1 MSRMRLLTIGGRM
14 RSLAIVVAMCI
25 AAAIIPVHARA
36 QANEA
41 KETPS
46 VVYRCVEA
54 NGTVLYTNLKQ
65 PRGRCAALFTY
76 RLVGAAPAAD
86 SNAVIDRGTYINRD
100 GQTVERPAYTVN
112 GQPPAG
118 ASAQCRD
125 GTYSFSMHHRG
136 TCSHHGGVARWL
148 H

>member
-1 MSRMRLLTIGGRM
+1 MLMGDNMRPF
-14 RSLAIVVAMCI
+14 AIAVAMCV
-25 AAAIIPVHARA
+25 AAAVTPIHARA

-41 KETPS
+41 RTTPS

-54 NGTVLYTNLKQ
+54 NGVVRYTNLKQ
-65 PRGRCAALFTY
+65 LPGRCAALFTY
-76 RLVGAAPAAD
+76 RLVNVAPAAD

-148 H
+148 

>member
-1 MSRMRLLTIGGRM
+1 MRPF
-14 RSLAIVVAMCI
+14 AI
-25 AAAIIPVHARA
+25 AAAMCVAAATIPVPAHAQTDEGKA
-36 QANEA
+36 
-41 KETPS
+41 TPS

-54 NGTVLYTNLKQ
+54 NGIVLYTNLKQ
-65 PRGRCAALFTY
+65 PPGRCAELFTY
-76 RLVGAAPAAD
+76 RLAGAAPAAD

-100 GQTVERPAYTVN
+100 GLTVERPAYTVN

-118 ASAQCRD
+118 ASAQCGD

-148 H
+148 